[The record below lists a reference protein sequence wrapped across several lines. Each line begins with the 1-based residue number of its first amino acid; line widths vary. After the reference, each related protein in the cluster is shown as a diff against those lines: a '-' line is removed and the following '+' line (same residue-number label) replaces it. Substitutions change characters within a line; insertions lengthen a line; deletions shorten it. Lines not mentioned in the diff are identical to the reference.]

1 MKTKPD
7 HPALVTALAVAGLAL
22 AALGRTPV
30 ETDPRRPAQA
40 SNSSCGHPP
49 GGRAPAPAH
58 DDGRGRAA
66 DSPADI
72 PAQGWWDVLKRT
84 ARKVSDNRL
93 LTEAAGITFY
103 TLLSLF
109 PGLAALVSL
118 YGLVADPVTI
128 ADHLSMLAGLIPAGG
143 MDIITTQ
150 LRALTS
156 HGSAGL
162 SFGLVFGILTS
173 LWSANQGMKA
183 LADALNIV
191 NEEEETRGF
200 ITRTAITLAF
210 TLGVILFAILAL
222 AAVVAVP
229 VAINL
234 IGLGSLAELLLQWLR
249 WPILLVVIAL
259 LLALIYR
266 YLPCREAAKWRW
278 VSWGSAAAAVAWVV
292 ASLLFSWYVARFGTY
307 DETYGTLGAAIGF
320 MTWIWLSA
328 TVVLAGA
335 QLNTEL
341 EMQTARDT
349 TTGPERP
356 MGSRGA
362 EPADA
367 VAA

>member
-7 HPALVTALAVAGLAL
+7 HPALVAALAVAGLAL

-30 ETDPRRPAQA
+30 ETSPRRPATA
-40 SNSSCGHPP
+40 TSPRHGRPP
-49 GGRAPAPAH
+49 GGRTPAPAG
-58 DDGRGRAA
+58 DDGHGRTA

-84 ARKVSDNRL
+84 AQKISDNRL

-118 YGLVADPVTI
+118 YGLVADPATI
-128 ADHLSMLAGLIPAGG
+128 ADHLSLIAGLIPAGG

-150 LRALTS
+150 LRTLTS

-162 SFGLVFGILTS
+162 SFGLILGLLTS
-173 LWSANQGMKA
+173 LWSANQSMKA
-183 LADALNIV
+183 LADALNVV
-191 NEEEETRGF
+191 NEEEEKRGF
-200 ITRTAITLAF
+200 LQRTAITLAF

-229 VAINL
+229 IAIAFV
-234 IGLGSLAELLLQWLR
+234 GLGALAETLLQWLR
-249 WPILLVVIAL
+249 WPVLLAVIAL
-259 LLALIYR
+259 LLALTYR
-266 YLPCREAAKWRW
+266 YLPSREDAKWRW
-278 VSWGSAAAAVAWVV
+278 VSWGSGIAAITWVV
-292 ASLLFSWYVARFGTY
+292 ASLGFSWYVANFGNY
-307 DETYGTLGAAIGF
+307 DETYGALGAAIGF
-320 MTWIWLSA
+320 MTWIWLSG

-335 QLNTEL
+335 QLNAEL

-356 MGSRGA
+356 MGARGA
-362 EPADA
+362 EPADT

>member
-1 MKTKPD
+1 MQTKPD
-7 HPALVTALAVAGLAL
+7 HPALVAALGIAGLAL
-22 AALGRTPV
+22 ALAGRTAARAPA
-30 ETDPRRPAQA
+30 PRQAARPR
-40 SNSSCGHPP
+40 PP
-49 GGRAPAPAH
+49 GSRTPAPAH
-58 DDGRGRAA
+58 DDGRGRTA

-72 PAQGWWDVLKRT
+72 PAPGWMDVLKRT
-84 ARKVSDNRL
+84 AGKVSENRL

-118 YGLVADPVTI
+118 YGLVADPATI
-128 ADHLSMLAGLIPAGG
+128 ADHLGMLAGIIPAGG
-143 MDIITTQ
+143 MEIITTQ
-150 LRALTS
+150 LRSLAS

-162 SFGLVFGILTS
+162 SFGLLFGLLTS

-183 LADALNIV
+183 LADTLNVV

-200 ITRTAITLAF
+200 IKRTAVTLAF

-229 VAINL
+229 VAINV
-234 IGLGSLAELLLQWLR
+234 IGLGGVAETLLQWLR
-249 WPILLVVIAL
+249 WPVLLVVIAL

-266 YLPCREAAKWRW
+266 YLPCREEAKWRW
-278 VSWGSAAAAVAWVV
+278 VTWGSAAAAVTWVV
-292 ASLLFSWYVARFGTY
+292 ASLLFSWSVANFANY

-349 TTGPERP
+349 TTGAERP
-356 MGSRGA
+356 MGTRGA
-362 EPADA
+362 TPADT
-367 VAA
+367 VAQ

>member
-1 MKTKPD
+1 MQTKPD
-7 HPALVTALAVAGLAL
+7 HPALVAALAVAGLAL
-22 AALGRTPV
+22 AAAGRTAA
-30 ETDPRRPAQA
+30 PARQPA
-40 SNSSCGHPP
+40 
-49 GGRAPAPAH
+49 GRARAP

-72 PAQGWWDVLKRT
+72 PAPGWWDVLKRT
-84 ARKVSDNRL
+84 VGKVSENRL

-118 YGLVADPVTI
+118 YGLVADPATI
-128 ADHLSMLAGLIPAGG
+128 ADHLSLLAGLIPAGG
-143 MDIITTQ
+143 MEIITTQ
-150 LRALTS
+150 LRTLAS

-162 SFGLVFGILTS
+162 SLGLVTGLLTS

-183 LADALNIV
+183 LADALNVV

-200 ITRTAITLAF
+200 LHRTAVTLAF

-229 VAINL
+229 VAIHL
-234 IGLGSLAELLLQWLR
+234 VGLDALAGTLLQWLR
-249 WPILLVVIAL
+249 WPVLLVLIAL
-259 LLALIYR
+259 LLALVYR

-278 VSWGSAAAAVAWVV
+278 VTWGSAVAAVTWVI
-292 ASLLFSWYVARFGTY
+292 ASLLFSWYVANFGTY
-307 DETYGTLGAAIGF
+307 DETYGTLGAAIAF

-349 TTGPERP
+349 TTGAERP
-356 MGSRGA
+356 MGTRGA
-362 EPADA
+362 TPADT
-367 VAA
+367 VAK